1 MGHCKNGYKTLICN
15 KARHIR
21 TIIKRRSSLVNR
33 LPFSVKVTRKAG
45 LYTVKIPKKVLKAPL
60 QYCNQGPQFLAF
72 WQNLAETLLKVKK
85 TYLSVDRMTATR
97 LFYY

>member
-1 MGHCKNGYKTLICN
+1 M
-15 KARHIR
+15 
-21 TIIKRRSSLVNR
+21 KRRSSLVNR

-72 WQNLAETLLKVKK
+72 WQNLAATLLKVKK
-85 TYLSVDRMTATR
+85 NLSVSRQNDCYKVI
-97 LFYY
+97 LLLGP

>member
-1 MGHCKNGYKTLICN
+1 MGTYKTLICI

-21 TIIKRRSSLVNR
+21 TIMKRRSSLVNR

>member
-1 MGHCKNGYKTLICN
+1 MSAAIMSAAIVVPAILSGH
-15 KARHIR
+15 
-21 TIIKRRSSLVNR
+21 LVNR